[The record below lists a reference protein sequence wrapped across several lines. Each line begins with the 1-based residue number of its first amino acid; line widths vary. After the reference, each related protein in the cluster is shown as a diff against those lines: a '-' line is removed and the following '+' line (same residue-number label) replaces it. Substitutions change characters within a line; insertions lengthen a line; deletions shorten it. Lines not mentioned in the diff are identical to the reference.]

1 MFHHRHLAMAAQNS
15 FWNVCPPTFTHDSKS
30 FGSMQKQV
38 SFISKKTQKI
48 MDCFCLNILTNVFSV
63 PVCQLLP
70 GSFPHGFLPAGHGQV
85 EGGWYSRQTSKQ
97 ISKAAD
103 KVLKKTQFPL

>member
-1 MFHHRHLAMAAQNS
+1 MK
-15 FWNVCPPTFTHDSKS
+15 C
-30 FGSMQKQV
+30 
-38 SFISKKTQKI
+38 I
-48 MDCFCLNILTNVFSV
+48 CLNILTNVFSV

-70 GSFPHGFLPAGHGQV
+70 GSFPHGFLPAGHGQA
-85 EGGWYSRQTSKQ
+85 EGGGESRQTSKQ